1 MRRPLSFLG
10 CGCCLTKFDVQRYPS
25 WLPWRGS
32 GGIWP
37 GHETGGT
44 LTNFTER
51 SPIESGFAAVYETR
65 IAPRLNDLEQERKAV
80 LATAKRHAVIALAA
94 GAALGLIFL
103 LFGSGSDGLAGAL
116 VGFGVPLA
124 FGGVA
129 AFLLW
134 RRQAE
139 RWSASAARAVMP
151 FVCDFLGDLSFDR
164 DALKGFPL
172 ERMQKLGVIRPF
184 SRSEVSDRLEGT
196 YRDVPFEI
204 VEAKL
209 INDKRKSTTNTDN
222 SASDSSSRT
231 QFKGLLIRIG
241 VPEPIPGR
249 ILIARD
255 YGMGNKLMSLFGSAG
270 RDLPRVETGH
280 GAFED
285 LFEVHSD
292 DPNAAQK
299 VLPPAFLDSF
309 VKIAEAEGG
318 RRGAKSLEAGFHDD
332 SFFMALQRD
341 EDFLA
346 MGKLTMPAD
355 EIENDLHGVFD
366 DIATVRRIID
376 RLHGDHPEG

>member
-1 MRRPLSFLG
+1 M
-10 CGCCLTKFDVQRYPS
+10 TD
-25 WLPWRGS
+25 
-32 GGIWP
+32 
-37 GHETGGT
+37 
-44 LTNFTER
+44 FTER
-51 SPIESGFAAVYETR
+51 SPIESGFGAVYKTR
-65 IAPRLNDLEQERKAV
+65 IAPLLNELEQERQTV
-80 LATAKRHAVIALAA
+80 LATAKRHAAIALAA

-134 RRQAE
+134 RRQAAK
-139 RWSASAARAVMP
+139 WSGSVARAVMP
-151 FVCDFLGDLSFDR
+151 VVCDFLGDLSHDR

-172 ERMQKLGVIRPF
+172 ERMQKLGVIRRS
-184 SRSEVSDRLEGT
+184 SRSEISDRLAGT

-204 VEAKL
+204 VEAEL
-209 INDKRKSTTNTDN
+209 INDKRKSNTSTDN
-222 SASDSSSRT
+222 SGSDNSSST
-231 QFKGLLIRIG
+231 QFKGLLMRIG
-241 VPEPIPGR
+241 VPDPIPGH

-280 GAFED
+280 AAFEE

-292 DPNAAQK
+292 NADMARK

-309 VKIAEAEGG
+309 VGMAETEGG
-318 RRGAKSLEAGFHDD
+318 RHGAKGLEAGFHDD

-341 EDFLA
+341 GDFLA
-346 MGKLTMPAD
+346 MGNLTTPAD
-355 EIENDLHGVFD
+355 EIEDDLHGVFD
-366 DIATVRRIID
+366 DIATVHRIID
-376 RLHGDHPEG
+376 RLHGDQPTT